1 MSVKVSIRLFSTPSG
16 RSDVMRCMTK
26 TVFGMFTF
34 LVLSTAQY
42 CHAQTESQVKQIKTE
57 EILSGI
63 AQLKMPDVFK
73 AESVIEELRAQFML
87 LKEQT
92 NYWEQIV
99 SLRMQMRAEL
109 DAQTRV
115 RLDEEMRMEEETVKE
130 TGIPTMSRDSI
141 ELLIRNCLVELQR
154 IDWDVASEAALA
166 SEPSDNGKNAVI
178 QARLEGQAAQVV
190 GLEKQ
195 LEFAMKNLERFKS
208 IFDRG
213 SASEN
218 EMDTRLAATE
228 EMKAKLNAAQAN
240 MNALRAEME
249 MQGTESAL
257 SSALRL
263 KQLES
268 RKKVILS
275 QLEKLSVHKRLMA
288 NVEREAAKKK
298 IVQQQLESI
307 GNSMVLSELQLT
319 EMNALLQILRAAI
332 DGAESIK

>member
-1 MSVKVSIRLFSTPSG
+1 MSVKVSIRPSSAPSNW
-16 RSDVMRCMTK
+16 SDVLRCMPK
-26 TVFGMFTF
+26 IVFGIFTV
-34 LVLSTAQY
+34 LVLPSPQY
-42 CHAQTESQVKQIKTE
+42 CHAQTETQVKQIRTE
-57 EILSGI
+57 EILLGI

-73 AESVIEELRAQFML
+73 AESVIEELRAQFIL

-92 NYWEQIV
+92 NYWEQID

-115 RLDEEMRMEEETVKE
+115 RLDEEMRMEEEAVKE

-178 QARLEGQAAQVV
+178 QARLEGQAAQVAS
-190 GLEKQ
+190 LEKQ
-195 LEFAMKNLERFKS
+195 LVFAMKNLEQLKS
-208 IFDRG
+208 AFDRG
-213 SASEN
+213 LAPVREMNTESAAVEGI
-218 EMDTRLAATE
+218 
-228 EMKAKLNAAQAN
+228 KAKLVEAEAN
-240 MNALRAEME
+240 MRVLKAEME
-249 MQGTESAL
+249 KQDTESAL

-263 KQLES
+263 KQLEA
-268 RKKVILS
+268 RKKVISS
-275 QLEKLSVHKRLMA
+275 QLEKLALHKRLMA

-298 IVQQQLESI
+298 IVQQQLESL

-319 EMNALLQILRAAI
+319 EMNALLGILRAAI